1 MNKSLCYLPDITDHN
16 ASGYFSGKQFKEPG
30 TNGAF
35 WTDGAKV
42 IITVTDIAGNTTE
55 DTANEVVLNI
65 KFDTQGPQGVHALD
79 SSANG
84 GKDLYFRI
92 GDQNRDEYVV
102 KDEQNMKGKWHE
114 LFGNDNPIHIEV
126 GMGKGRFIMDMARL
140 HPDINYVG
148 IEKFSSVLV
157 RVFEKGEVSYIY
169 LNFSDPWPKDRHAK
183 RRLTSVQ
190 FLERYEKIL
199 ADGGGV
205 TFKTDNRPLF
215 DFTVEQAD
223 EAGWNKES
231 VTYDLHNSEY
241 VEGNVM
247 TEYEERFSSM
257 GNPIY
262 RIVYSPK

>member
-1 MNKSLCYLPDITDHN
+1 MRLRNVKGSRDVI
-16 ASGYFSGKQFKEPG
+16 AS
-30 TNGAF
+30 N
-35 WTDGAKV
+35 
-42 IITVTDIAGNTTE
+42 
-55 DTANEVVLNI
+55 
-65 KFDTQGPQGVHALD
+65 
-79 SSANG
+79 
-84 GKDLYFRI
+84 
-92 GDQNRDEYVV
+92 EYVIR
-102 KDEQNMKGKWHE
+102 DEQNMKGKWHE

-140 HPDINYVG
+140 NPDINYVG

-157 RVFEKGEVSYIY
+157 RAIEKQEIEKLPNLYFIRMEAEYIENVFEKGEVSYIY

-199 ADGGGV
+199 AKGGGV

-247 TEYEERFSSM
+247 TEYEEKFSSM